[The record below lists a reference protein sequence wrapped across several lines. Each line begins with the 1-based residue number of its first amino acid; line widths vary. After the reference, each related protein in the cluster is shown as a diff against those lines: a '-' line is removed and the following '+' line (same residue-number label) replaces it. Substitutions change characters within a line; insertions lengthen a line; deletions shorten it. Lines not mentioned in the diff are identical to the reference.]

1 MKKILSIILTV
12 TMVFSLVAS
21 FRAPVAKAAGPN
33 GNIGNSPGIGAQMY
47 SISGYKFNDLNEN
60 GIWDTGEPGL
70 QGWTIN
76 LTQSVGGAVYKTA
89 TTHSDGSY
97 SFTELLP
104 STYYVYEVSQA
115 DWTQTFPTN
124 PSYYTVTVPSS
135 RTNINFGNCQELFLP
150 ASVSIIKT
158 PKMQTVSAGDN
169 VSWTITI
176 NNTGGS
182 AFTGLIVDT
191 LPSGFKYVSD
201 TLGIGHSISGQDIT
215 WDVSLAVGGS
225 ISFNLTAQIP
235 LDEGPGTYTNIVAYG
250 NFCSDTADVSVK
262 TPTSVTIIKTPK
274 TQTVTAGNNVSWT
287 ITINNTGA
295 SALTGPIVDTL
306 PNGFTYV
313 SDTLGIGHSISG
325 QDITWN
331 IVNFVGTSISF
342 NLTAEIPGAMAPGT
356 YTNAVAFGNF
366 SRDTAEVTVNT
377 VQNIAYVYHQ
387 NFFSGYPDKTF
398 KPERSVSRAEVAS
411 SVGRALGLPYF
422 DISSPTFPDVPST
435 FWAYGN
441 IEEAYKEKLVIG
453 YPNGTYGP
461 DRFLTRAEAAM
472 IFFRLLGLQPVYPST
487 PTFRDIN
494 SSYWAY
500 GAIEAIAKAG
510 IIVGYPDGTFRPDQH
525 TTRAE
530 YVTIACKSLFRRGPF
545 KGIAMNNPYPD
556 IKSTYWAYDYIMEA
570 SIPHAIVNP
579 EKLDFLIVIPGKKI
593 PIYYEGPASIV
604 TVPEIGSTIFAVVP
618 VDGLT
623 PTGADPLPRNVT
635 VKIIVKGG
643 LP

>member
-191 LPSGFKYVSD
+191 LPSGFK
-201 TLGIGHSISGQDIT
+201 
-215 WDVSLAVGGS
+215 
-225 ISFNLTAQIP
+225 
-235 LDEGPGTYTNIVAYG
+235 
-250 NFCSDTADVSVK
+250 
-262 TPTSVTIIKTPK
+262 
-274 TQTVTAGNNVSWT
+274 
-287 ITINNTGA
+287 
-295 SALTGPIVDTL
+295 
-306 PNGFTYV
+306 YV

-618 VDGLT
+618 VELLLVQTHYQGTL
-623 PTGADPLPRNVT
+623 LL
-635 VKIIVKGG
+635 K
-643 LP
+643 